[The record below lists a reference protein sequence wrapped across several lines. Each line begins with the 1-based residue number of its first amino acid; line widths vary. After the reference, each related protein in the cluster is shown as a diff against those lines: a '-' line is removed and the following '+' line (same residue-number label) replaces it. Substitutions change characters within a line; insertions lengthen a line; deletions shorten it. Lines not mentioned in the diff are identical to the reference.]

1 MYSYI
6 SENIVNAFSN
16 SDGKIK
22 DAIDSFLKINTS
34 NLSVKDYKKE
44 IDNFKQVLSDSEI
57 SEEVQQ
63 QILAGFG
70 IDDDS
75 IKEEIDPL
83 VNHAKEILSDEFKDL
98 ANTLTLSELKIIDN
112 DAFEVPEG
120 TTLTWDEL
128 KEKIREVRN
137 EIQTQAAIDTYSSY
151 EESATKII
159 DAMSIVNEAIV
170 DRTQLTQEQG
180 EALKDLIGNEEGY
193 ADAIDD
199 TNGYVVKNAALL
211 RKLIAAKRDDQQA
224 TIRMAKAMAQLQYR
238 NTVKQLQQLLSSMQK
253 KYKGTILV
261 SNATLKNVSVL
272 REQINALKQ
281 TIKEYS
287 LLELEMSELTNA
299 YRNFE
304 KAKEI
309 DSQLTYGDSMIEML
323 EAINEGFKTGQVGTE
338 TFNAAVEALV
348 PESVYANIDNFKDR
362 MVAIHDYIDKNP
374 LFADWFTID
383 DGEFKV
389 TQDNIEKIYK
399 V

>member
-6 SENIVNAFSN
+6 SENIVKAFSN

-34 NLSVKDYKKE
+34 NLSVNDYKKE

-159 DAMSIVNEAIV
+159 DAMSIVNEAII

-180 EALKDLIGNEEGY
+180 EALKDLIGNEEG
-193 ADAIDD
+193 
-199 TNGYVVKNAALL
+199 
-211 RKLIAAKRDDQQA
+211 
-224 TIRMAKAMAQLQYR
+224 
-238 NTVKQLQQLLSSMQK
+238 
-253 KYKGTILV
+253 
-261 SNATLKNVSVL
+261 
-272 REQINALKQ
+272 
-281 TIKEYS
+281 
-287 LLELEMSELTNA
+287 
-299 YRNFE
+299 
-304 KAKEI
+304 
-309 DSQLTYGDSMIEML
+309 
-323 EAINEGFKTGQVGTE
+323 
-338 TFNAAVEALV
+338 
-348 PESVYANIDNFKDR
+348 
-362 MVAIHDYIDKNP
+362 
-374 LFADWFTID
+374 
-383 DGEFKV
+383 
-389 TQDNIEKIYK
+389 
-399 V
+399 